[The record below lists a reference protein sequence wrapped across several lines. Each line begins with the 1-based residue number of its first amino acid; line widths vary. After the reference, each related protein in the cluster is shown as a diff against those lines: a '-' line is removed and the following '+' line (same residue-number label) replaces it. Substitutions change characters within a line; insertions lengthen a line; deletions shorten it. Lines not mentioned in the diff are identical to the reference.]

1 MTPRWL
7 TTLVRARQAQEDV
20 AKQRRTAAEITA
32 RRARATLRYEADR
45 LSVMGEDL
53 QHRTVS
59 AFLASSAALH
69 AAAAT
74 HAAAERQAEL
84 SARAAEDRR
93 AELRAAA
100 RARRTIEQ
108 LHERH
113 LAEERAAAQAAEQ
126 RELDEIAATRRP
138 GLGQELT

>member
-1 MTPRWL
+1 MRKKWIHSL
-7 TTLVRARQAQEDV
+7 LHARQAQEDI
-20 AKQRRTAAEITA
+20 AQQRRTSAELAA

-53 QHRTVS
+53 QHRTVT

-74 HAAAERQAEL
+74 HAAAERQAEQ
-84 SARAAEDRR
+84 ATATAEQRR

-100 RARRTIEQ
+100 RARRTVEQ

-113 LAEERAAAQAAEQ
+113 LAEERAAALAAEQ
-126 RELDEIAATRRP
+126 RELDEIAARRRP
-138 GLGQELT
+138 APGEKQ